1 MKLSFTVILGA
12 MAAMAAAQNCWDSSF
27 SWNPARGRGHCAME
41 GANCVCEGCDQVCNT
56 PPLPSQPVRNNT
68 TIHIQALYSR

>member
-27 SWNPARGRGHCAME
+27 SWNPACGRGHCAME
-41 GANCVCEGCDQVCNT
+41 GANCVCEGCE
-56 PPLPSQPVRNNT
+56 PPLPSQSIRNNT